1 MNFEFSSYLFSNNII
16 FNQNNPSFS
25 SQNRAPFTDLTHQIH
40 SFENSRKN
48 QQNTLFS
55 KNFNGNY
62 FYNED
67 YVFLKKKSYC
77 ENSNNHENYEE
88 SKVQID
94 GINKNKKNFNNYHK
108 THNSLINNLNE
119 DDDEQDKENLGENNF
134 KNDTKN
140 KELCLSFNQILN
152 EAIKQTHIGTKAA
165 SILLSPICLKA
176 KRVFSGRY
184 MPSSSG
190 VHIFFMKKLSSDSS
204 PHLIKLKI
212 MHKIKFIK
220 KPKTPSY
227 PMHIKG

>member
-40 SFENSRKN
+40 SFENLRKN
-48 QQNTLFS
+48 QQNTQFS

-77 ENSNNHENYEE
+77 ENSNNPEKYEE
-88 SKVQID
+88 SKIQID
-94 GINKNKKNFNNYHK
+94 GINKNKKNFNNYIK

-134 KNDTKN
+134 KKDTKN

-152 EAIKQTHIGTKAA
+152 EAINEKKEFDKNERDKKKANKLRQIKMLLKNRKNAYDYTNKNTYISNKENINLNNISQKNYCIG
-165 SILLSPICLKA
+165 LLEQ
-176 KRVFSGRY
+176 
-184 MPSSSG
+184 
-190 VHIFFMKKLSSDSS
+190 KKEKELNMMNLD
-204 PHLIKLKI
+204 
-212 MHKIKFIK
+212 
-220 KPKTPSY
+220 
-227 PMHIKG
+227 